1 MEDQCSVVGP
11 PAKIPKLEAMETEA
25 VNVTRGGTTHAL
37 GKELQS
43 SMYRGGGS
51 RLHVHSLPCMKNQ
64 GVSE

>member
-43 SMYRGGGS
+43 SMYRGGGVTS
-51 RLHVHSLPCMKNQ
+51 TRSLSDMHEKPR
-64 GVSE
+64 SE

>member
-43 SMYRGGGS
+43 SMYRGGVTS
-51 RLHVHSLPCMKNQ
+51 TRSLSAMHEKPR
-64 GVSE
+64 SE